1 MKLMLKETG
10 IKTLTEKKQL
20 TRLPVFCTQIK
31 VGSNSYIVK
40 K

>member
-20 TRLPVFCTQIK
+20 DFQYSVHKLKLEVTHTL
-31 VGSNSYIVK
+31 
-40 K
+40 